1 MLDLLEHAF
10 DSAAVET
17 LEHWFRRRV
26 LNRMLAG
33 DSTDWRQLP
42 RCSWRRTVENG
53 AAAPSQGTGGQNGP
67 HGRDDEGEPP

>member
-1 MLDLLEHAF
+1 MRDLLEHAF

-42 RCSWRRTVENG
+42 R
-53 AAAPSQGTGGQNGP
+53 
-67 HGRDDEGEPP
+67 